1 MKKTLST
8 IAVALLALTGC
19 TAQAEPSVQEKQT
32 VAPSSTPTKTIAPA
46 ISTPT
51 QTPAER
57 HVVTYKATAKYADGT
72 DAPMTVQ
79 WISIPLSDF
88 TDTTGDW
95 EGMVSDFKSGGYASV
110 SVTPKGFGIDI
121 RCTIFVDGTLVS
133 SHKVDASATMANC
146 KYTLP

>member
-1 MKKTLST
+1 MKKALST

-19 TAQAEPSVQEKQT
+19 TAQAEYSEHETPSVT
-32 VAPSSTPTKTIAPA
+32 PSSTPTESIAPA
-46 ISTPT
+46 MTNSTV
-51 QTPAER
+51 AAVER
-57 HVVTYKATAKYADGT
+57 HVVTYRATAKYADGT

-88 TDTTGDW
+88 TDTTGEW

-110 SVTPKGFGIDI
+110 TVTPEGSGIDAG
-121 RCTIFVDGTLVS
+121 CTIFVDGTLVA
-133 SHKVDASATMANC
+133 SHKIDDSAIRANC